1 MIVLLQTVAKPVID
15 TLAKKVVVAEKPV
28 NETLEILSKVNEFYD
43 SSWDKLLYVLGGG
56 FAVLAIAVPLIIQY
70 IQNKSIKA
78 SEKEL
83 ENKIIEEIE
92 KARVE
97 IKNELTVNL
106 NAKIKEYDIKLKKS
120 NDELSGMIMHING
133 INSFDDKEFF
143 LAFQSFVYAFG
154 YNIDGDVKHQLEL
167 NLENILW
174 CLQEL
179 TQESIEELR
188 EKKFYDL
195 ESLMNKTIKEA
206 DDKTVEIIISIKE
219 KLKIK

>member
-1 MIVLLQTVAKPVID
+1 MIPLLQTVARLVID
-15 TLAKKVVVAEKPV
+15 TIAQHLAVTEKPV
-28 NETLEILSKVNEFYD
+28 SETLEILSKVNEFYD
-43 SSWDKLLYVLGGG
+43 SSWNKLLFVLSAA
-56 FAVLAIAVPLIIQY
+56 FAILAIIVPIAIQY

-92 KARVE
+92 KARKE
-97 IKNELTVNL
+97 IKNELINAL
-106 NAKIKEYDIKLKKS
+106 NEKIEEYDIKLKKS

-133 INSFDDKEFF
+133 INSFEDKEFI

-154 YNIDGDVKHQLEL
+154 YNIDGDVKYQLEL

-195 ESLMNKTIKEA
+195 ESLMNKIIKEA
-206 DDKTVEIIISIKE
+206 DDKTIEIIMSIKE